1 MTYNPNIP
9 QPTDIP
15 SQSQAQI
22 LDNFNLA
29 NTYFGINHV
38 PFDATLNNGK
48 HNFASLLNQ
57 AADPATAA
65 GELAIYAKSFGGV
78 STYYMRKESNGTV
91 IQLSNVD
98 PILFNPASTF
108 LPGGY
113 IMQFGNLNVLAGSNT
128 VNFPIAFNSP
138 PFSVTI
144 TLELLGPANT
154 TTAYILVGTVNVN
167 SFIAQVL
174 GGAAI
179 LRWMAI
185 GLK

>member
-1 MTYNPNIP
+1 MVFNPNIP
-9 QPTDIP
+9 TPTDIP
-15 SQSQAQI
+15 SQSQAQ
-22 LDNFNLA
+22 LLA
-29 NTYFGINHV
+29 NFSTSNTVFGINHV
-38 PFDATLNNGK
+38 PFDAALNNGK
-48 HNFASLLNQ
+48 HNFATLLNQ
-57 AADPATAA
+57 AGDPATAA

-113 IMQFGNLNVLAGSNT
+113 LLQFGNLNVIAGNNT

-167 SFIAQVL
+167 SFIANVI
-174 GGAAI
+174 GGPGI